1 MIRTISSFAV
11 AALVLVSAGLATA
24 QAPEKPKPEGTAQ
37 PAAPPPAAAKP
48 AAAKPAA
55 VPAKRFASAEEG
67 VDALVAALRTGDAKG
82 LVGIFG
88 SEGRS
93 LTSSGDPVL
102 DRANRERFLKAYDT
116 AHTLAPNGA
125 TTWLR
130 VGDDDWPFPIPLVK
144 DGARWKFDARQGRE
158 EILARSIGRNEIY
171 AIQTSLAYVDAQR
184 EYYSEDRNG
193 DGILEYAQQFASTP
207 GKRDGLYWPT
217 QTGEPP
223 SPLGALVVRA
233 RAEGYQRKAD
243 GPTPFHGYVYRILK
257 AQGPAAKD
265 GAYDYIAKGHMIAGF
280 ALVAFPASYGV
291 SGVMT
296 FLVNHDGVVFQ
307 KDLGPNTRA
316 IALKMKTFNPDG
328 TWTKADVPELSASK

>member
-1 MIRTISSFAV
+1 MIRTLSSFVIAT
-11 AALVLVSAGLATA
+11 LVLASAGLATV
-24 QAPEKPKPEGTAQ
+24 QAPEKPKPEGSAQ
-37 PAAPPPAAAKP
+37 PAAAPPAAAKP

-67 VDALVAALRTGDAKG
+67 VDAFVAALRTGNSKA
-82 LVGIFG
+82 LAGILG

-102 DRANRERFLKAYDT
+102 DRMSRERFVKAYDT
-116 AHTLAPNGA
+116 AHKLAVNGD

-130 VGDDDWPFPIPLVK
+130 VGDDDWPLPIPLVK
-144 DGARWKFDARQGRE
+144 DGDRWRFDARQGRE

-171 AIQTSLAYVDAQR
+171 TIETSLAYVDAQR
-184 EYYSEDRNG
+184 EYYAEDRDG
-193 DGILEYAQQFASTP
+193 DGILEYAQKFGSTP

-217 QTGEPP
+217 QPGEPP

-243 GPTPFHGYVYRILK
+243 GPTPYHGYVYRILT
-257 AQGPAAKD
+257 AQGPDAKD
-265 GAYDYIAKGHMIAGF
+265 GAYDYITKGHMIGGF
-280 ALVAFPASYGV
+280 ALVAFPARYGV

-316 IALKMKTFNPDG
+316 LALKMKVFNPDG
-328 TWTKADVPELSASK
+328 TWTKADVPELSATK

>member
-1 MIRTISSFAV
+1 MIRTLSSFV
-11 AALVLVSAGLATA
+11 IAALVLASAGLATA
-24 QAPEKPKPEGTAQ
+24 QAPEKPKPEGAAP
-37 PAAPPPAAAKP
+37 PAAAPPAAAKP

-67 VDALVAALRTGDAKG
+67 ADAFVAALRTGNSKA
-82 LVGIFG
+82 LAGILG

-102 DRANRERFLKAYDT
+102 DRMSRERFVKAYDT
-116 AHTLAPNGA
+116 AHKLAVNGD
-125 TTWLR
+125 TTWLH
-130 VGDDDWPFPIPLVK
+130 VGDDDWPLPIPLVK
-144 DGARWKFDARQGRE
+144 DGDRWRFDARQGRE

-171 AIQTSLAYVDAQR
+171 TIETSLAYVDAQR
-184 EYYSEDRNG
+184 EYYAEDRDG
-193 DGILEYAQQFASTP
+193 DGILEYAQKFGSTP

-217 QTGEPP
+217 QPGEPP

-243 GPTPFHGYVYRILK
+243 GPTPYHGYVYRILT
-257 AQGPAAKD
+257 AQGPDAKD
-265 GAYDYIAKGHMIAGF
+265 GAYDYITKGHMIGGF
-280 ALVAFPASYGV
+280 ALVAFPARYGV

-316 IALKMKTFNPDG
+316 LALKMKVFNPDG
-328 TWTKADVPELSASK
+328 TWTKADVPELSATK